1 MFSKVIKLAQ
11 FAYIIWPLLVVT
23 AFTYSFLSLSGRNWL
38 HVLGRRIYKNLS
50 YTWTVLFL
58 IWVITLFADEAIP
71 SLLPE
76 PENSILFFSGIGMLA
91 IIGLTKTRIFPI
103 CVQARL
109 DMHAA
114 QAIKDLN
121 RMDPN
126 SFEELVAETF
136 RMLGYQAQ
144 RTGRTGD
151 HGIDIELQTN
161 KGERWIVQCKRYR
174 NSVGEGI
181 VRELY
186 GTLVNEKAN
195 RAVLVTSSEI
205 TPPAETWARGKP
217 ISLIDGRQLLK
228 LVEHARHKSAGS
240 FLEQFISWLEM
251 IIRHLQTPPALRQVA
266 RTKPRIDS
274 VFIGNSV
281 AETRPNPT
289 NHPSAPIKTQTIP
302 ICPRCGIRMIQH
314 PEHPGRR
321 LYRCRNYP
329 SCKVVLE
336 G

>member
-1 MFSKVIKLAQ
+1 M
-11 FAYIIWPLLVVT
+11 
-23 AFTYSFLSLSGRNWL
+23 
-38 HVLGRRIYKNLS
+38 
-50 YTWTVLFL
+50 
-58 IWVITLFADEAIP
+58 
-71 SLLPE
+71 
-76 PENSILFFSGIGMLA
+76 
-91 IIGLTKTRIFPI
+91 
-103 CVQARL
+103 
-109 DMHAA
+109 
-114 QAIKDLN
+114 
-121 RMDPN
+121 
-126 SFEELVAETF
+126 AETF

-289 NHPSAPIKTQTIP
+289 NHP
-302 ICPRCGIRMIQH
+302 PRQ
-314 PEHPGRR
+314 
-321 LYRCRNYP
+321 
-329 SCKVVLE
+329 
-336 G
+336 